1 MKHFTAADL
10 EALANGRRVG
20 SDVFRAVLADPEAV
34 NDLARLLQV
43 RELLEAP
50 DPGLGE
56 PVNLPDMD
64 VTFDELT
71 RHAERRLDD
80 RKREAAVDHF
90 LMRHFPEDV
99 TGAASDDTHIE
110 FLGNQE
116 TVFPPKRADEARRK
130 EPPAGR

>member
-10 EALANGRRVG
+10 EALAQGRRVG
-20 SDVFRAVLADPEAV
+20 SEVFRAVFADPNAV
-34 NDLARLLQV
+34 NELARMLQV

-50 DPGLGE
+50 DPDLPE

-71 RHAERRLDD
+71 CHAERRLDD
-80 RKREAAVDHF
+80 PKRGAAVERF
-90 LMRHFPEDV
+90 LMHHFPEAV

-110 FLGNQE
+110 FRGHQDTAFGTRPE
-116 TVFPPKRADEARRK
+116 EARRK

>member
-10 EALANGRRVG
+10 EALAQGRRVG
-20 SDVFRAVLADPEAV
+20 SDVFRAVFADADAV
-34 NDLARLLQV
+34 NKLARLLQV

-50 DPGLGE
+50 DPGLAE

-80 RKREAAVDHF
+80 PKREAAVERF
-90 LMRHFPEDV
+90 LMHHFPEAV

-110 FLGNQE
+110 FRGNQD
-116 TVFPPKRADEARRK
+116 TAFGTRTDESRRK